1 MIGIGRM
8 MKISQIMKRMI
19 LLRYLNKMKL
29 YYEVYKVIPR
39 LYKVSQDGEVFKVHK
54 GYMKRLNPYL
64 FNIGI
69 PSVSLKCK
77 DGKFRFF
84 KLSRLVAFA
93 YVNNPKNYPTMQVIC
108 IGVLING
115 ICNRLLW
122 TKDFAINFPI
132 WIDI

>member
-1 MIGIGRM
+1 
-8 MKISQIMKRMI
+8 MKYIKDP
-19 LLRYLNKMKL
+19 
-29 YYEVYKVIPR
+29 KVIPR
-39 LYKVSQDGEVFKVHK
+39 LYKVSQEGEVFKVHK

-93 YVNNPKNYPTMQVIC
+93 YVNNPKNYPIVC
-108 IGVLING
+108 H
-115 ICNRLLW
+115 
-122 TKDFAINFPI
+122 
-132 WIDI
+132 IDNIQPCK